1 MCLESG
7 DFVWGSGQ
15 GQLKEWRPL
24 FPINFSFLFSNRR
37 KFPDVPTR
45 HNRTQAYVFFLISIF
60 TKMEEVP
67 LRNYPRFISLN
78 LGKK

>member
-45 HNRTQAYVFFLISIF
+45 HNRTQAYVFF
-60 TKMEEVP
+60 
-67 LRNYPRFISLN
+67 
-78 LGKK
+78 